1 MRAAAV
7 SLVGVIVAIH
17 LSSRGLSASGI
28 GLIIGVG
35 IASSA
40 AGTVMTA
47 LRADRWG
54 RRRTLVLLSLLTGAG
69 YAALA
74 FTAAL
79 PVLIVVAAVAMLNC
93 IGRDRGPASA
103 LEQALLPSTT
113 TNERRTWTLAWYNA
127 AMDSGHA
134 IGALGAALPTL
145 FAHVFDV
152 SADRG
157 HALTFLL
164 CSAAVALSAIPYAL
178 LTRDVE
184 SPSSPA
190 VGSAAAV
197 DPDYKIPYRVGV
209 GVLVYL
215 GRAYLETGKDTEARQ
230 TLERAVQ
237 IDNDDPLAHLYL
249 GIAMIKT
256 GEGERGRKEIE
267 SGLKSI
273 DDTLEYIA
281 GDLVYGFYWDPGM
294 QIRNDIRRS
303 LAAKLDNAQL
313 IIAGER
319 IGKQFD
325 EEIDKARR
333 DQARGRGGSDSGG
346 GGGS

>member
-1 MRAAAV
+1 MSLKHFVVVIFLPVLLVIYGCLGVGGDVQSGRNALQTGRPNDAIGYLTRAAA
-7 SLVGVIVAIH
+7 A
-17 LSSRGLSASGI
+17 
-28 GLIIGVG
+28 
-35 IASSA
+35 
-40 AGTVMTA
+40 
-47 LRADRWG
+47 
-54 RRRTLVLLSLLTGAG
+54 
-69 YAALA
+69 
-74 FTAAL
+74 
-79 PVLIVVAAVAMLNC
+79 
-93 IGRDRGPASA
+93 
-103 LEQALLPSTT
+103 
-113 TNERRTWTLAWYNA
+113 
-127 AMDSGHA
+127 
-134 IGALGAALPTL
+134 
-145 FAHVFDV
+145 
-152 SADRG
+152 
-157 HALTFLL
+157 
-164 CSAAVALSAIPYAL
+164 
-178 LTRDVE
+178 
-184 SPSSPA
+184 
-190 VGSAAAV
+190 

-237 IDNDDPLAHLYL
+237 LDNDDPLAHLYL
-249 GIAMIKT
+249 GIALIKT
-256 GEGERGRKEIE
+256 GEGERGRKELE

-281 GDLVYGFYWDPGM
+281 EDLVYGFYWDPNM
-294 QIRNDIRRS
+294 QIRNDIRSS